1 MEENKFL
8 DKEKEIAKQEAI
20 ITKKKWTCMC
30 PHCTETAINSHLLQ
44 RHGILDNVVEKGHLY
59 EMRFEDFFKWHKS
72 DPTKFRCVGI
82 QQAIS
87 FPLFCNKHDTEL
99 FTSIECNRID
109 FDNYISQLL
118 FSYRGLCS
126 EIRKKQFAQI
136 RSEILQKGDIK
147 KGHEDGTSAGIKD
160 LEYYKYLFENELSI
174 PKYKFTFLHISYP
187 FMPIYAS
194 GTVSYEPI
202 DYNNQRSINEALKK
216 KVWDGFF
223 INIIPQKCS
232 LEIIIG
238 YHNNHVNK
246 DLRKYVESWDGLSI
260 EQLQVKLTDLFTAR
274 LETWGMSPSLYANIS
289 DEKEKWFF
297 EKQKSIHLD
306 CCYDIRRELNENLF
320 TD

>member
-8 DKEKEIAKQEAI
+8 DKEKEIAKLEAI

-59 EMRFEDFFKWHKS
+59 EIRFEDFFKWHKN
-72 DPTKFRCVGI
+72 DPTKFRSVGI

-87 FPLFCNKHDTEL
+87 FPLFCSKHDTEL
-99 FTSIECNRID
+99 FTSIECDKID

-136 RSEILQKGDIK
+136 RSGILQKGDLK
-147 KGHEDGTSAGIKD
+147 KGHEDGTSSGIKD
-160 LEYYKYLFENELSI
+160 LEYYKYLFEAELST
-174 PKYKFTFLHISYP
+174 PKHKFTFLHISYP
-187 FMPIYAS
+187 YIPIYAS
-194 GTVSYEPI
+194 GTVSFEPV
-202 DYNNQRSINEALKK
+202 DYNNQRSINEAIKK

-223 INIIPQKCS
+223 INIIPQNSS

-246 DLRKYVESWDGLSI
+246 DLRKYVESWEGLSI
-260 EQLQVKLTDLFTAR
+260 EQLQIKLTDLFTAR

-289 DEKEKWFF
+289 NEKKKWFI
-297 EKQKSIHLD
+297 EKQRDIRLD
-306 CCYDIRRELNENLF
+306 YYYDIRRELNENLF